1 MKKRTLILAMTALMI
16 TMTSA
21 GNCTAVY
28 AEETAAATEDAGST
42 EFPIKPLSAKVVDEN
57 PYMADSDSNIHMTAI
72 IPIPPMRC
80 FRLASTQK
88 SMFLTRRQ
96 ILMLRLQSFLTPM
109 DMP

>member
-57 PYMADSDSNIHMTAI
+57 PYMADSDSNIHHDCYNTDSTDEEACQ
-72 IPIPPMRC
+72 PFGLRAPVFFACAPKC
-80 FRLASTQK
+80 GQLA
-88 SMFLTRRQ
+88 RRGT
-96 ILMLRLQSFLTPM
+96 L
-109 DMP
+109 